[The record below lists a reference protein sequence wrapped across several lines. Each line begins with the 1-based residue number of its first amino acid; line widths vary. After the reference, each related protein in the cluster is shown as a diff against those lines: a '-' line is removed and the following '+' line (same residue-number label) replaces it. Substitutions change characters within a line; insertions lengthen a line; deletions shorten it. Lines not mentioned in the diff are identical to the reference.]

1 MRATFL
7 RTFNWLLYFGF
18 CSMIATGLLLAFRL
32 PPGSRGGRGLAVLG
46 WGRHDWGDLHLWLAY
61 GVIALVIAHL
71 VLNWA
76 WVKRVAAFGRLWP
89 ALFALIAGLA
99 LIVTFFTLPVTRGQG
114 DDEEDHGP
122 RRGQG
127 FRNQLR

>member
-1 MRATFL
+1 
-7 RTFNWLLYFGF
+7 
-18 CSMIATGLLLAFRL
+18 
-32 PPGSRGGRGLAVLG
+32 
-46 WGRHDWGDLHLWLAY
+46 
-61 GVIALVIAHL
+61 
-71 VLNWA
+71 
-76 WVKRVAAFGRLWP
+76 
-89 ALFALIAGLA
+89 LFALIAGLA